1 MLVRRIFLIIFF
13 ISGAA
18 SLLYQVTWSRL
29 LTLHMG
35 HTVAAIGT
43 VLAAV
48 MGGLALG
55 AALAGRYSRHCERRN
70 ALKIYACLEVGIAVS
85 AALVPIV
92 LMLCQPLLS
101 IAYDQGQ
108 NSSWFGLIRLSL
120 SLALLI
126 VPAAAMGATFPIA
139 VRWFVENHGNAG
151 AQTGQLYALNTLGAA
166 SGAGISGFVL
176 LPAFGLTN
184 TTYVGIILNLVAA
197 SGAFWLSKQESLVSA
212 LHTEAEIERATG
224 PNTGNRS
231 GRRKARS
238 NFSRT
243 KHVSTT
249 PGRLWLAATA
259 LGVSGF
265 VALVYEVAWTRIL
278 ALIIGPTTYAF
289 SAMLTA
295 FIGGLA
301 LGAALGTRLV
311 KRSQSKILALGIT
324 LVFAAIGALA
334 VSWLVGYLPLQ
345 VAHAVAAP
353 NAQFS
358 RIMIY
363 QTAVVMV
370 LFLPMTIAL
379 GAAFPL
385 AVSVAT
391 QPGRSVSADVA
402 IIYVLNTFGAIA
414 GALTASFLLIP
425 EFGLQNTIS
434 GASLIAVG
442 MGVILFLLSR
452 EPYRRTRYIAWIA
465 SATAIVGVAS
475 VPTWNNKLLSSGAYK
490 YAPYIRQADLEA
502 GVSVGRLLYY
512 KEGAAGTVSVRQVAG
527 TTALAIDGK
536 VDATNAGD
544 MLTQSLLAHLPL
556 MLHPKPEKV
565 AIIGLGSGVTLG
577 ASLTHPVSQVDMLE
591 ISPQVVEASAFFD
604 RENHG
609 ALSDPRTNLIVGDG
623 RSHLLLSS
631 KHYDVIIS
639 EPSNPWMAGVATLFT
654 REFFLA
660 ARERLNTGG
669 ILCQWAHT
677 YDISDADLRSII
689 ATFFSVF
696 SDGSVWLVGDGD
708 VLLIGSETPLD
719 ILLTNIPKAWKRTAV
734 ATDLQEVNLR
744 DPFSLLSLFVARGT
758 TVKQHVGDAQIQTD
772 DKNSLEFSAPRGIY
786 GKTEYTNAA
795 TLRALRDRAPMP
807 TIITTTKASAS
818 GEQWRN
824 RGLMYLKAEAYDI
837 AFEDFVHAL
846 RKIPTDREALDG
858 LFQASAAGGHQEEAL
873 NLLNQITR
881 ANSANAPAL
890 IQLSRLLASAGRF
903 EEAVQAALAAID
915 LNPSDSV
922 ANGQLASVFSDQ
934 NDVARLEPVVQRLVR
949 NSPNSVETLYYNA
962 LLHFLRGDYSSVIDL
977 AQQLVSLD
985 SNHGRAHNLLGA
997 ALASLGRFDEA
1008 RHAFQAS
1015 VRADPMSPITYI
1027 NLGVFELQAAN
1038 AMVASAYFAEAL
1050 TLDPTSFT
1058 ALSGLADSLEIQGQ
1072 FKRAATLRQLI
1083 SER

>member
-1 MLVRRIFLIIFF
+1 MLIRRAFLIIFF

-29 LTLHMG
+29 LTLYMG

-55 AALAGRYSRHCERRN
+55 AALAGRYSLHCERRN
-70 ALKIYACLEVGIAVS
+70 ALKIYAWLEIGIAVS

-92 LMLCQPLLS
+92 LILCQPLLS

-108 NSSWFGLIRLSL
+108 SSSWFGLIRLSL
-120 SLALLI
+120 SLALLT

-176 LPAFGLTN
+176 LPAIGLTS
-184 TTYVGIILNLVAA
+184 TTYVGVILNLAAA
-197 SGAFWLSKQESLVSA
+197 SVAFWLSKQESLESE
-212 LHTEAEIERATG
+212 LRTETERERVTG
-224 PNTGNRS
+224 PNTSNRS
-231 GRRKARS
+231 SRRKARS
-238 NFSRT
+238 DVSRT
-243 KHVSTT
+243 KHLSITT
-249 PGRLWLAATA
+249 GRPWLAATA

-265 VALVYEVAWTRIL
+265 VALIYEVAWTRIL

-301 LGAALGTRLV
+301 LGSALGIRLA
-311 KRSQSKILALGIT
+311 KRSQSRILALGIT
-324 LVFAAIGALA
+324 LVFAALGALV

-353 NAQFS
+353 DAQFS
-358 RIMIY
+358 RVMIY
-363 QTAVVMV
+363 QAAVVMV

-391 QPGRSVSADVA
+391 RPERSVSADVA
-402 IIYVLNTFGAIA
+402 IVYVINTFGSIA

-425 EFGLQNTIS
+425 KFGLQNTIS

-442 MGVILFLLSR
+442 MGITLFLISR
-452 EPYRRTRYIAWIA
+452 ETHKRTRYISWIA
-465 SATAIVGVAS
+465 SATAIAVAAS
-475 VPTWNNKLLSSGAYK
+475 APTWNNELLSSGAYK
-490 YAPYIRQADLEA
+490 YAPYVRQADLEA
-502 GVSVGRLLYY
+502 GLSAGRLLYY

-556 MLHPKPEKV
+556 MLHPKPEEV

-577 ASLTHPVSQVDMLE
+577 ASLTHPVSQVDTLE
-591 ISPQVVEASAFFD
+591 ISPQVVEASAFFNS
-604 RENHG
+604 ENHS

-631 KHYDVIIS
+631 KRYDVIIS

-689 ATFFSVF
+689 ATFLSVF

-719 ILLTNIPKAWKRTAV
+719 MLLTNIPKSWEKTAV
-734 ATDLQEVNLR
+734 TTDLREVNLR

-758 TVKQHVGDAQIQTD
+758 TIKQYVGDAQIQTD

-786 GKTEYTNAA
+786 GKTEYTNAV

-807 TIITTTKASAS
+807 TIITTTKASVS
-818 GEQWRN
+818 GEQLRN
-824 RGLMYLKAEAYDI
+824 RGLMYLRAEAYGT
-837 AFEDFVHAL
+837 AFDDFVRAL
-846 RKIPTDREALDG
+846 RKTPADREALDG
-858 LFQASAAGGHQEEAL
+858 LFQASAAGGRQEEAL
-873 NLLNQITR
+873 NLLNQITS
-881 ANSANAPAL
+881 ANSVNAPAF
-890 IQLSRLLASAGRF
+890 IQLSRLLASAGSF
-903 EEAVQAALAAID
+903 EEAAQAALAAID
-915 LNPSDSV
+915 LNPSDPV

-934 NDVARLEPVVQRLVR
+934 NDVVRLEPVVQRLVR
-949 NSPNSVETLYYNA
+949 NNPNSVETLYYNA
-962 LLHFLRGDYSSVIDL
+962 SLHFLRGDYASVIDL
-977 AQQLVSLD
+977 AQQLVNLD
-985 SNHGRAHNLLGA
+985 SNHGRAQNLLGA

-1038 AMVASAYFAEAL
+1038 AVAASAYFSEAL

-1072 FKRAATLRQLI
+1072 SERASTLRQRI
-1083 SER
+1083 SAR